1 MSLEDE
7 TAEILKGIT
16 KGLDSLTTVLDN
28 VMKESLKEVDK
39 ETLLK
44 INTEIKDLNPNAKL
58 NELKDKMNN
67 IKKRF

>member
-58 NELKDKMNN
+58 NELRDKMNN

>member
-16 KGLDSLTTVLDN
+16 KGLDNLTTVLDN
-28 VMKESLKEVDK
+28 VMKESMKEVDK

-58 NELKDKMNN
+58 NELRDKMNN

>member
-16 KGLDSLTTVLDN
+16 KGLDNLTTVLDN
-28 VMKESLKEVDK
+28 VMKESMKEVDK

-44 INTEIKDLNPNAKL
+44 INTEIKNLNPNAKL
-58 NELKDKMNN
+58 NELRDKMNN

>member
-16 KGLDSLTTVLDN
+16 QGLDNLTTVLDN
-28 VMKESLKEVDK
+28 VMKEGLKEVDK
-39 ETLLK
+39 ETLIK

-58 NELKDKMNN
+58 NELREKMNN
-67 IKKRF
+67 IKKRV

>member
-44 INTEIKDLNPNAKL
+44 INENQYRN
-58 NELKDKMNN
+58 
-67 IKKRF
+67 

>member
-58 NELKDKMNN
+58 NELREKMNN
-67 IKKRF
+67 IKKRV

>member
-16 KGLDSLTTVLDN
+16 KGLDNLTTVLDN
-28 VMKESLKEVDK
+28 VMKESMKEVDK

-58 NELKDKMNN
+58 NELRDKMNN
-67 IKKRF
+67 IKKRV